1 MKPHTHTVTALLM
14 IGALC
19 YAPLTFAQAWEDLSS
34 DSQQVLRPL
43 RINWDEL
50 STAQK
55 QGWLKRVPEL
65 KAMPKEQRNTA
76 QSRMAEWGA
85 LSQNNATKY
94 KTALKTALRATLAFE
109 PSCGMNLSAIEKP
122 CQSNG
127 LIYKI
132 SQTS

>member
-85 LSQNNATKY
+85 LSQQQRY
-94 KTALKTALRATLAFE
+94 EVKTRVKNSVESDPRARAKLWGDFI
-109 PSCGMNLSAIEKP
+109 G
-122 CQSNG
+122 Q
-127 LIYKI
+127 
-132 SQTS
+132 